1 MEDSL
6 YVFQIPNKDYV
17 DVIDDVFRMV
27 TIQLSIQ
34 FLYFLNSSD
43 NVSLFSTDFVLL
55 VIYMILGILFYR
67 LVLRKMIAFK

>member
-6 YVFQIPNKDYV
+6 YVFQIPNKDYI

>member
-1 MEDSL
+1 MDDSL
-6 YVFQIPNKDYV
+6 YVFQIPNKDYI

-43 NVSLFSTDFVLL
+43 TVSLFSSDFVLL

>member
-6 YVFQIPNKDYV
+6 YVFQIPNKDYI

-43 NVSLFSTDFVLL
+43 TVSLFSADFVLL

>member
-6 YVFQIPNKDYV
+6 YVFQIPNKEYI

-43 NVSLFSTDFVLL
+43 TVSLFSTDFVLL

>member
-43 NVSLFSTDFVLL
+43 TVSLFSADFVLL

>member
-1 MEDSL
+1 MEVSL
-6 YVFQIPNKDYV
+6 YVFQIPNKDYI

>member
-6 YVFQIPNKDYV
+6 YVFQIPNKDYI

-43 NVSLFSTDFVLL
+43 TVSLFSTDFVLL